1 MKPMTLARLGAGALI
16 VTLALTAC
24 AVPQNPQKETS
35 MDLQTAKGIA
45 LTMENETAAL
55 LPSESIGDQ
64 TQKQTGPLLK
74 CGDDQYR
81 WSGRTVL
88 TFAGEVNPQAIVD
101 GIAAAWKLKERVT
114 VKEGDTTGDDAEVD
128 LRVDDGGSYN
138 AAIWN
143 SGTQLYITSFS
154 PCFELEE
161 GQHPSD
167 EY

>member
-1 MKPMTLARLGAGALI
+1 MKPMILARLGAGVFV

-24 AVPQNPQKETS
+24 AAPQNLQKETS
-35 MDLQTAKGIA
+35 MDLQTAEGIA
-45 LTMENETAAL
+45 LAMEDEIAAL
-55 LPSESIGDQ
+55 LPSENVGDQ
-64 TQKQTGPLLK
+64 TQQQTSPLLK
-74 CGDDQYR
+74 CADDRYR
-81 WSGRTVL
+81 WSGRTVV
-88 TFAGEVNPQAIVD
+88 TFTGEVDTQGIVD
-101 GIAAAWKLKERVT
+101 GIAAAWKLEAGVN
-114 VKEGDTTGDDAEVD
+114 VEEGDATGDDAEVD
-128 LRVDDGGSYN
+128 LRVVDGGSYN